1 MRETVKLGVRVML
14 FALVAGLL
22 LAAVNAVTEGPI
34 ARNAQQ
40 SADAAR
46 VAVIGEYAF
55 SPVETD
61 LSGYDAIR
69 SVYAAQDD
77 AGQTVGYVYELS
89 SRGYAGDITL
99 SVGVKDGAVSAVSV
113 SGHTETKG
121 LGTADEEP
129 FLARFAGLSQADE
142 ALRVDAMSGATV
154 SSNAV
159 KSAVSQAL
167 SHARDVLGAGE
178 VE

>member
-1 MRETVKLGVRVML
+1 MRWWRG
-14 FALVAGLL
+14 FCWQ
-22 LAAVNAVTEGPI
+22 AVNAVTEGPI

-61 LSGYDAIR
+61 LRGYDAIR

-113 SGHTETKG
+113 SGHTETKAWARRMKSPSWRG
-121 LGTADEEP
+121 LPGFRKRTKRCAWMP
-129 FLARFAGLSQADE
+129 
-142 ALRVDAMSGATV
+142 
-154 SSNAV
+154 
-159 KSAVSQAL
+159 
-167 SHARDVLGAGE
+167 
-178 VE
+178 